1 MDTAR
6 MIQEKRQLMKLRK
19 HRWNADDVVVKVSN
33 GFGGFEDIVVRNTF
47 QKVRLGDLDYM
58 RYRIVQPKGY
68 EREEI
73 IHRVGQNREGLICSV
88 IMTLATANGRVQN
101 R

>member
-1 MDTAR
+1 
-6 MIQEKRQLMKLRK
+6 MKLRK